1 MNKRGSVALTSAVV
15 LVLAIGFAGFAVD
28 TTRIWLVKARLQTA
42 LDAASLVAAREISLS
57 TRDTDTKTV
66 FWVNFRQGGATG
78 SYLGATIPDPVVTQ
92 LDSTHISVSATAT
105 VPTTIF
111 GIISPSSVALSG
123 SAVAQRAGTG
133 LEVAIVLDQTSSMGQ
148 SASGTG
154 YTTKLAAAQGAT
166 SSLLDVLYGSGN
178 DTQPNL
184 WISVVPFARTIN
196 IGTAHSSWLAGSGYP
211 SGTGF
216 TWGGC
221 VEARRNGED
230 VTENNPSVA
239 PFYPF
244 FWASTY
250 HSEGTV
256 ASGGCTQSSTTSY
269 PDATGKNNKANMYC
283 IGDNDW
289 QTTGSVPSEISSYN
303 PLYKYFKNNN
313 VVPGY
318 GPNILCALSSIT
330 PLTASKSAVL
340 SAVNAITAPPASGGT
355 TVAVGMQGAWYTLS
369 PNWQTYW
376 GIPNATT
383 LPNAPAGGFPMP
395 LDYGTAN
402 MQKAVVLLS
411 DGDDNWNGSHDYTS
425 YGVPSAGLPPS
436 TYSNG
441 KSTELFYN
449 AYGRLADK
457 RLTIPS
463 TCTVTNKPI
472 LECNADAALDT
483 QWMKVCTNM
492 KANGILIYVIG
503 FEVTTGSVQEGL
515 LKSCATDANHYI
527 TAPTAA
533 NLQAA
538 FTQVANQLASLA
550 LTQ

>member
-1 MNKRGSVALTSAVV
+1 V

-28 TTRIWLVKARLQTA
+28 TTRIWRLQTA

-66 FWVNFRQGGATG
+66 FWANFRQGAATG
-78 SYLGATIPDPVVTQ
+78 SYLSATVPDPVVTQ
-92 LDSTHISVSATAT
+92 LDSTHVSVSATAT
-105 VPTTIF
+105 VPTTLF
-111 GIISPSSVALSG
+111 GIISPSSVTFSG

-133 LEVAIVLDQTSSMGQ
+133 LEVAIVLDQTGSMSQ

-154 YTTKLAAAQGAT
+154 YAAKIAAAQAAT
-166 SSLLDVLYGSGN
+166 STLLDILYGSGN

-196 IGTAHSSWLAGSGYP
+196 IGTAHSGWLASAYP

-230 VTENNPSVA
+230 ITENNPSVA

-250 HSEGTV
+250 HQYGTV
-256 ASGGCTQSSTTSY
+256 ASGGCTSSNAY
-269 PDATGKNNKANMYC
+269 PDPNATRKNPGSTSNMYC
-283 IGDNDW
+283 MGDNDW
-289 QTTGSVPSEISSYN
+289 QTGATVPSEISNNN
-303 PLYKYFKNNN
+303 PLYQYYRTNN

-318 GPNILCALSSIT
+318 GPNILCALSAIT

-340 SAVNAITAPPASGGT
+340 SAVNAVTAPTHSGGT
-355 TVAVGMQGAWYTLS
+355 SIVAGMQGAWFTLS

-383 LPNAPAGGFPMP
+383 LPNAPTGGFPMP
-395 LDYGTAN
+395 LEYGTAN

-411 DGDDNWNGSHDYTS
+411 DGDDNWYGSRDY
-425 YGVPSAGLPPS
+425 SANLPPS
-436 TYSNG
+436 TWSS
-441 KSTELFYN
+441 KSGGTELFYN
-449 AYGRLADK
+449 LYGRLADK
-457 RLTIPS
+457 RLTIPTS
-463 TCTVTNKPI
+463 CTDKSKNSP
-472 LECNADAALDT
+472 ECNADAALDT
-483 QWMKVCTNM
+483 QWQTVCTAM
-492 KANGILIYVIG
+492 KAKGIIVYVIG
-503 FEVTTGSVQEGL
+503 FEVTTGSLQETL